1 MSRALSTF
9 LISFSIIIII
19 AAVIL
24 GVFFFISHK
33 DSSASS
39 EQSID
44 DMNEFSYETPEITTD
59 LKDGRFVRIQF
70 LIITDG
76 KKAKKEIEKRDFQ
89 IENILIKEI
98 SQMNEDD
105 FTTGLNNVESSLLEN
120 LNEVMTDGEIVD
132 VYTIKKILQ

>member
-1 MSRALSTF
+1 MSRVLTTF
-9 LISFSIIIII
+9 LISLSVIIVL
-19 AAVIL
+19 AAGIL
-24 GVFFFISHK
+24 GVFFFISKK
-33 DSSASS
+33 DSAANT

-44 DMNEFSYETPEITTD
+44 DMNEFSYETPEVTTD